1 MVRRRLLGIIKTS
14 GEKLNHSSR
23 MTTPRCTSKLKNA
36 LGTGLVLAIGLVASS
51 ANSKVMPPRVQ
62 MNIQTFLQDGN
73 GRKGLILQA
82 VQSHTG
88 VSQPATSKAGN
99 AMPVRSPCA

>member
-1 MVRRRLLGIIKTS
+1 
-14 GEKLNHSSR
+14 
-23 MTTPRCTSKLKNA
+23 
-36 LGTGLVLAIGLVASS
+36 
-51 ANSKVMPPRVQ
+51 